1 MKLSARQTCYPCQH
15 ALRRLPQ
22 LRAVNAQHGSPK
34 DEQLAVL
41 QRSLGLVLILSSRL
55 SSPLGAHAYMLGVCP
70 LQAQIVVCL
79 VLLHTLQGR
88 SNLLIAIQG
97 CSPMQR
103 QHVTPGLQQFHYTA
117 LHPGQSQA
125 LQSNIISRVIL
136 LSPPACIRLQGAHC
150 SAEPDYRKWAL
161 ISQELLH
168 VRIVSAVLLSI
179 PSAHL

>member
-1 MKLSARQTCYPCQH
+1 MK
-15 ALRRLPQ
+15 
-22 LRAVNAQHGSPK
+22 AQHGSPK

-55 SSPLGAHAYMLGVCP
+55 SSPLGAHAYMLGISP

-88 SNLLIAIQG
+88 SSLLVAVQG
-97 CSPMQR
+97 CSPMQQ
-103 QHVTPGLQQFHYTA
+103 QHITPGLQQFHYTT

-125 LQSNIISRVIL
+125 LQSNIVPRVIL

-150 SAEPDYRKWAL
+150 SAGSDYRKWAL

-168 VRIVSAVLLSI
+168 VRILNAVLLSI

>member
-1 MKLSARQTCYPCQH
+1 MKLSARQTCCPCQH

-22 LRAVNAQHGSPK
+22 LHAVNAQHGSPK
-34 DEQLAVL
+34 DGQHAVL

-55 SSPLGAHAYMLGVCP
+55 SSPLGAHAYMLGIRP

-88 SNLLIAIQG
+88 SSPLLAIQG

-103 QHVTPGLQQFHYTA
+103 QHITPGLQQFHYTT

-125 LQSNIISRVIL
+125 LQTNITPRVIIVSHL
-136 LSPPACIRLQGAHC
+136 ACIRLQGAYC
-150 SAEPDYRKWAL
+150 SAESDYRRWAL

-168 VRIVSAVLLSI
+168 ARILDAVLLSI